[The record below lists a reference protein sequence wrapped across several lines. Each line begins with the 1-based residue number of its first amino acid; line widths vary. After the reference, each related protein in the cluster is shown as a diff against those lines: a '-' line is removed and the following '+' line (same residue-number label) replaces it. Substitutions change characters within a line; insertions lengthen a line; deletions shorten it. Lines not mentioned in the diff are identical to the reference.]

1 MDSRG
6 FPKIGLPPN
15 HPLFSRM
22 FPYKP
27 SILGTPLME
36 TPFLDVSENG
46 RLTPSSDFD
55 WGDLDYSLQVDTEHG
70 DV

>member
-1 MDSRG
+1 
-6 FPKIGLPPN
+6 
-15 HPLFSRM
+15 M

-46 RLTPSSDFD
+46 RLTPTSDFD